1 MDNNTI
7 SYYDNNAEKYFFE
20 TSNANMQTSYD
31 LFLKNIKK
39 GSYILD
45 FGCGSGRDSKYFLN
59 NGYRVK
65 AIDASKEMCTLAST
79 NIMQE
84 VIHSEFK
91 DLNDKNTFDGIW
103 ACASLLHISKKEL
116 LIVIKK
122 MIEALKEEGYMYISL
137 KNGTGEE
144 IDSKGRFYS
153 YYTKKEFDD
162 IISLYENMKIVNFLN
177 TKSVTNSNESKSW
190 NNYILRKKKR

>member
-1 MDNNTI
+1 
-7 SYYDNNAEKYFFE
+7 
-20 TSNANMQTSYD
+20 
-31 LFLKNIKK
+31 
-39 GSYILD
+39 
-45 FGCGSGRDSKYFLN
+45 
-59 NGYRVK
+59 
-65 AIDASKEMCTLAST
+65 
-79 NIMQE
+79 
-84 VIHSEFK
+84 
-91 DLNDKNTFDGIW
+91 
-103 ACASLLHISKKEL
+103 
-116 LIVIKK
+116 

-190 NNYILRKKKR
+190 NNYILRKIKR